1 MTDFNEW
8 IDFSKDIET
17 TLYGK
22 PLILKG
28 VHMYEGPITLQYI
41 PYGGIQSVFYGN
53 LIINVKNG
61 YVCPNKIIYDNVE
74 YTPKEF
80 TSKFEDLV
88 NQILPN

>member
-1 MTDFNEW
+1 MNDFNEL